1 MRLNTDLSQERKRN
15 EEEMKKEAR
24 IKDWERIF
32 KLVTDPEEMAKVRRD
47 EERRQRIEMRKKDTG
62 L

>member
-15 EEEMKKEAR
+15 EEMKKEAR